1 MTTIREDL
9 DAKIAVQQSVITTA
23 QTEIDRLQVE
33 KVSHESMGFLDKEE
47 STISTWFDHVAA
59 RFGYVKV

>member
-9 DAKIAVQQSVITTA
+9 DSKIAVQQAIQAAA
-23 QTEIDRLQVE
+23 QAEIDRLNTE

>member
-9 DAKIAVQQSVITTA
+9 DSKIAAQQAIQATA
-23 QTEIDRLQVE
+23 QAEIDRLNTE